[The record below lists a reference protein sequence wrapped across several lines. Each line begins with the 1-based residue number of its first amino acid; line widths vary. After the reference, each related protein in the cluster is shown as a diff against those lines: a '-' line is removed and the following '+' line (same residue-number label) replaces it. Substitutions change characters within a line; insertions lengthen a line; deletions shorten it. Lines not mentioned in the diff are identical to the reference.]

1 MEIVAPAGD
10 YNRFLACIKGGADS
24 IYLGL
29 KGVGARRKAPNFTL
43 EELKEAIDFA
53 HLKGVKVYLTLNTIF
68 KDVEIEALYTNIKQ
82 IYEWGVDAFIVQDIG
97 MLKFL
102 KENFP
107 KVELHG
113 STQMTV
119 SNHVEAQFYKDLG
132 LTRIVLSR
140 ELSFEDIKSI
150 KEKCDIDL
158 EIFVSGA
165 LCVSY
170 SGNCYLSS
178 FIGSRS
184 GNRGLCAQPCR
195 KIYRSETKDSYFL
208 SPKDQLMGQKEIEM
222 LSSIGVESI
231 KVEGRMKSEEYVYE
245 TVNYYKD
252 LLNGF
257 YRNNESFKLFNRG
270 YSTGYFYGENKNL
283 MNNNFSFD
291 LGYLLGI
298 LKGRELE
305 LNDKI
310 MLGDGIVYLD
320 KDYNKIGGEYISKII
335 TDKNENLRTAE
346 KSQKIYLNKVPEGAY
361 YVHKT
366 YDKEL
371 YDKLNK
377 ELKEG
382 KRRVPVDIK
391 FDIKKAEKVRL
402 SLTYKNIQVEVLG
415 QELELAKNPLSV
427 DKVKEKVEEL
437 GETPFIARN
446 TQINYDGEAFLSF
459 AYLKELKREAA
470 NLLEEKI
477 IESFRRIA
485 KEEIVLEKSYDFNKK
500 KPKIFVSV
508 LNENQYNFVRS
519 LGITDVYYKNP
530 DVAKESNLEKIDKN
544 NRLCGNLYQLLTS
557 NEKELW
563 LDWNNNIINSYAM
576 NVLKNIPKLQGVFI
590 SPEIKREDTQKI
602 DSFELKKGIVVYG
615 KMRVMYIEKDLI
627 KEKEEIINEQT
638 DKLVLVKNQF
648 GNTEV
653 YLNEELNLIPKLDE
667 IENLGLDYIKLEFTF
682 EDNDKIKEILDSI
695 EKRSG
700 QYKAYNFESGLY

>member
-102 KENFP
+102 KDNFP

-257 YRNNESFKLFNRG
+257 YRENESFKLFNRG

-391 FDIKKAEKVRL
+391 FEIKKAEKVKL

-485 KEEIVLEKSYDFNKK
+485 KEEIVLEKSYDSNKK

>member
-102 KENFP
+102 KDNFP

-391 FDIKKAEKVRL
+391 FDIKKAEKVKL
-402 SLTYKNIQVEVLG
+402 SLTYKNIQLEVLG

>member
-102 KENFP
+102 KDNFP

-346 KSQKIYLNKVPEGAY
+346 KSQKIYLNKIPEGAY

-391 FDIKKAEKVRL
+391 FDIKKAEKVKL

-477 IESFRRIA
+477 IESFRRIG
-485 KEEIVLEKSYDFNKK
+485 KEEIVLEKSYDSNKK
-500 KPKIFVSV
+500 KPKLFVSV
-508 LNENQYNFVRS
+508 INENQYNFVRS
-519 LGITDVYYKNP
+519 LGITDVYNKNP

-544 NRLCGNLYQLLTS
+544 NRLCGTLYQLLSS

>member
-102 KENFP
+102 KDNFP

>member
-102 KENFP
+102 KDNFP

-391 FDIKKAEKVRL
+391 FDIKKAEKVKL
-402 SLTYKNIQVEVLG
+402 SLTYKNIQLEVLG

-485 KEEIVLEKSYDFNKK
+485 KEEIVLEKSYDSNKK

>member
-102 KENFP
+102 KDNFP

-346 KSQKIYLNKVPEGAY
+346 KSQKIYLNKIPEGAY

-391 FDIKKAEKVRL
+391 FEIKKAEKVKL

-415 QELELAKNPLSV
+415 QELELAKNPLNV

-544 NRLCGNLYQLLTS
+544 NRLCGTLYQLLTS

>member
-102 KENFP
+102 KDNFP

-391 FDIKKAEKVRL
+391 FDIKKAEKVKL
-402 SLTYKNIQVEVLG
+402 SLTYKNIQLEVLG

-576 NVLKNIPKLQGVFI
+576 SVLKNIPKLQGVFI

>member
-102 KENFP
+102 KDNFP

-257 YRNNESFKLFNRG
+257 YRDNESFKLFNRG

-402 SLTYKNIQVEVLG
+402 SLTYKKIQLEVLG

-485 KEEIVLEKSYDFNKK
+485 KEEIVLEKSYDSNRK

>member
-29 KGVGARRKAPNFTL
+29 KGVGARRKAPNFAL

-195 KIYRSETKDSYFL
+195 KIYRTEEKDSYFL

-222 LSSIGVESI
+222 INSIGVESI

-305 LNDKI
+305 LKDKI

-391 FDIKKAEKVRL
+391 FDIKKAEKVKL

-477 IESFRRIA
+477 IENYRRVA
-485 KEEIVLEKSYDFNKK
+485 KEEVILEKSYDSNKK

-576 NVLKNIPKLQGVFI
+576 NVLKNVPKLQGVFI
-590 SPEIKREDTQKI
+590 SPEIKREDIQKI
-602 DSFELKKGIVVYG
+602 DSFGLKKGIVVYG

-653 YLNEELNLIPKLDE
+653 YLNEELNLIPKLNE

>member
-391 FDIKKAEKVRL
+391 FDIKKAEKVKL
-402 SLTYKNIQVEVLG
+402 SLTYKNIQLEVLG

-485 KEEIVLEKSYDFNKK
+485 KEEIVLEKSYDSNKK

>member
-102 KENFP
+102 KDNFP

-391 FDIKKAEKVRL
+391 FDIKKAEKVKL
-402 SLTYKNIQVEVLG
+402 SLTYKNIQLEVLG

-485 KEEIVLEKSYDFNKK
+485 KEEIVLEKAYDFNRK

>member
-10 YNRFLACIKGGADS
+10 YNRFLACIKGGSDS

-391 FDIKKAEKVRL
+391 FDIKKAEKVKL

>member
-102 KENFP
+102 KDNFP

-382 KRRVPVDIK
+382 KRRVLVDIK

-485 KEEIVLEKSYDFNKK
+485 KEEIVLEKSYDSNRK

>member
-53 HLKGVKVYLTLNTIF
+53 HLKGVKIYLTLNTIF

-102 KENFP
+102 KDNFP

-361 YVHKT
+361 YIHKT

-485 KEEIVLEKSYDFNKK
+485 KEEIVLEKSYDSNRK

-576 NVLKNIPKLQGVFI
+576 SVLKNVPKLQGVFI
-590 SPEIKREDTQKI
+590 SPEIKREDIQKI
-602 DSFELKKGIVVYG
+602 DSFGLEKGIVVYG

>member
-102 KENFP
+102 KDNFP

-195 KIYRSETKDSYFL
+195 KIYRSETKDNYFL

-391 FDIKKAEKVRL
+391 FDIKKAEKVKL
-402 SLTYKNIQVEVLG
+402 SLTYKNIQLEVLG

-485 KEEIVLEKSYDFNKK
+485 KEEIVLEKAYDFNRK

>member
-102 KENFP
+102 KDNFP

-195 KIYRSETKDSYFL
+195 KIYRTEEKDSYFL

-222 LSSIGVESI
+222 INSIGVESI

-270 YSTGYFYGENKNL
+270 NSTGYFYGENKNL

-391 FDIKKAEKVRL
+391 FDIKKAEKVKL

-470 NLLEEKI
+470 NFLEEKI

-485 KEEIVLEKSYDFNKK
+485 KEEIILEKSYDSNKK

>member
-391 FDIKKAEKVRL
+391 FDIKKAEKVKL
-402 SLTYKNIQVEVLG
+402 SLTYKNIQLEVLG

-485 KEEIVLEKSYDFNKK
+485 KEEIVLEKS
-500 KPKIFVSV
+500 
-508 LNENQYNFVRS
+508 
-519 LGITDVYYKNP
+519 
-530 DVAKESNLEKIDKN
+530 
-544 NRLCGNLYQLLTS
+544 
-557 NEKELW
+557 
-563 LDWNNNIINSYAM
+563 
-576 NVLKNIPKLQGVFI
+576 
-590 SPEIKREDTQKI
+590 
-602 DSFELKKGIVVYG
+602 
-615 KMRVMYIEKDLI
+615 
-627 KEKEEIINEQT
+627 
-638 DKLVLVKNQF
+638 
-648 GNTEV
+648 
-653 YLNEELNLIPKLDE
+653 
-667 IENLGLDYIKLEFTF
+667 
-682 EDNDKIKEILDSI
+682 
-695 EKRSG
+695 
-700 QYKAYNFESGLY
+700 

>member
-102 KENFP
+102 KDNFP

-382 KRRVPVDIK
+382 KRRVLVDIK

-485 KEEIVLEKSYDFNKK
+485 KEEIVLEKSYDSNKK

-508 LNENQYNFVRS
+508 LNENQYNFVKS